1 MAATLALGVVRGTGM
16 RVVCSY
22 CQKLIA
28 TKPPLQDG
36 SVTHGMCQACSEY
49 FGAQWSGM
57 SYDAYLARFTFP
69 VVLVDAD
76 ARLVAVNRPA
86 CDLLGRE
93 PRDVIGLLGGEAL
106 ECARA
111 RLPGGCGRT
120 VHCPTC
126 TIRNTVTRTRQTGEA
141 MSRVPALLR
150 RAGGTVELLIST
162 VLEGNL
168 VRVTIEPAA

>member
-1 MAATLALGVVRGTGM
+1 M

-22 CQKLIA
+22 CLKVVA
-28 TKPPLQDG
+28 RKPPLQDG
-36 SVTHGMCQACSEY
+36 SVTHGMCQACAEY
-49 FGAQWSGM
+49 FGAQWRGM
-57 SYDAYLARFTFP
+57 SYDAYLARFPFP

-86 CDLLGRE
+86 CRLLGRE

-120 VHCPTC
+120 EHCPTC
-126 TIRNTVTRTRQTGEA
+126 TIRNTVTRTRQSGEPA
-141 MSRVPALLR
+141 QRVPATLR
-150 RAGGTVELLIST
+150 RASGPVELLIST
-162 VLEGNL
+162 ALDGTL